1 MEDNEF
7 IADKGLF
14 LGQSD
19 FNFSL
24 PDSFETIVNY
34 LKTVKEYRDYAQPD
48 SPEWQEYIQ
57 EFFHV
62 LGFQTEQ
69 KAPRLI
75 SLCDID
81 ANNSPKALV
90 MLISPGENLDE
101 IIPGLDWLSYLL
113 FAANFYHVNW
123 GILTN
128 GLEMK
133 VWDFRGKEYKTLY
146 FWANLDG
153 IIKDSRLDSFFTI
166 YKIFS
171 YIRERKGQML
181 PTLKARKPTKTNKPV
196 SSEYDFAYHTDNIPL
211 STIGLFEELRTKIF
225 SLSSSITEKHN
236 KMYIGYSD
244 EGNICEIRL
253 QKNQLRIW
261 VDVKKHEI
269 SDPFNMCRDVRNIG
283 HYGTGDIELT
293 LDNVGQIN
301 GIFNIIEQ
309 AYRKKIEPISM
320 ADI

>member
-24 PDSFETIVNY
+24 PDSFETIVNF
-34 LKTVKEYRDYAQPD
+34 LKTVKEYRDYAHPD
-48 SPEWQEYIQ
+48 SPEWKEYIQ
-57 EFFHV
+57 EIFHV
-62 LGFQTEQ
+62 LGFHTEQ

-81 ANNSPKALV
+81 ANSSPQALM
-90 MLISPGENLDE
+90 MLISPGENLEE

-113 FAANFYHVNW
+113 YAANYYHVNW

-133 VWDFRGKEYKTLY
+133 VWDFRKKDYKSIY

-153 IIKDSRLDSFFTI
+153 IIRDGRLDSFFTI

-171 YIRERKGQML
+171 CIRGRKGQVL
-181 PTLKARKPTKTNKPV
+181 PIRKARKSPKTQKPI
-196 SSEYDFAYHTDNIPL
+196 SSEYDLEYHTNNIPQ
-211 STIGLFEELRTKIF
+211 SAVELFEELRAKILT
-225 SLSSSITEKHN
+225 LSSSITEKYN
-236 KMYIGYSD
+236 KMYIGYSSD
-244 EGNICEIRL
+244 GNICEIRI
-253 QKNQLRIW
+253 QKNQLKIW
-261 VDVKKHEI
+261 VDIKKHVI
-269 SDPFNMCRDVRNIG
+269 SDPLNICRDVSNIG

-293 LDNVGQIN
+293 FNNVGQIN
-301 GIFNIIEQ
+301 DTFDIIKQ
-309 AYRKKIEPISM
+309 AYRKKS
-320 ADI
+320 

>member
-24 PDSFETIVNY
+24 PDSFETIFNY
-34 LKTVKEYRDYAQPD
+34 LKTVKEYRDYAHPD

-62 LGFQTEQ
+62 LGFQTEL
-69 KAPRLI
+69 KGPRLI
-75 SLCDID
+75 SLCNID
-81 ANNSPKALV
+81 ANSSPKALV
-90 MLISPGENLDE
+90 MLISPGENLEE

-113 FAANFYHVNW
+113 FAANFYQVNW

-133 VWDFRGKEYKTLY
+133 VWDFRRKEYKSIY
-146 FWANLDG
+146 FWANLDSV
-153 IIKDSRLDSFFTI
+153 IKDGRLDSFFTI

-171 YIRERKGQML
+171 YIRGHKGEVL
-181 PTLKARKPTKTNKPV
+181 PLRRVRTSSKTKKPV
-196 SSEYDFAYHTDNIPL
+196 LYEFNLAYHTDNIPQ
-211 STIGLFEELRTKIF
+211 STVELFEAMRTKIF

-236 KMYIGYSD
+236 KMYIGYSAK
-244 EGNICEIRL
+244 GNICEIRI
-253 QKNQLRIW
+253 QKNQLKIW
-261 VDVKKHEI
+261 VDVKKPEI
-269 SDPFNMCRDVRNIG
+269 SDPLNICRDVLNIG
-283 HYGTGDIELT
+283 HYGTGDTELT
-293 LDNVGQIN
+293 LDNRSQIDD
-301 GIFNIIEQ
+301 IFDIIKQ
-309 AYRKKIEPISM
+309 AYQKK
-320 ADI
+320 A

>member
-1 MEDNEF
+1 MDDNEF

-48 SPEWQEYIQ
+48 SPGWQEYIR

-75 SLCDID
+75 SLCDIG
-81 ANNSPKALV
+81 AHSSPKALV
-90 MLISPGENLDE
+90 MLILPGENLEE

-113 FAANFYHVNW
+113 FAANFHHVNW
-123 GILTN
+123 GIITN
-128 GLEMK
+128 GLEMR
-133 VWDFRGKEYKTLY
+133 VWDFRKKDYTSVY

-153 IIKDSRLDSFFTI
+153 IIKDDRLDSFFTI
-166 YKIFS
+166 YKIFA
-171 YIRERKGQML
+171 YIRGHKGQPL
-181 PTLKARKPTKTNKPV
+181 PTPKVRKSPKVQKPV
-196 SSEYDFAYHTDNIPL
+196 VSEYDLEYHTDNIQH
-211 STIGLFEELRTKIF
+211 SIIELFEELRTKIF
-225 SLSSSITEKHN
+225 SLSSSITERYN
-236 KMYIGYSD
+236 KMYIGYSAT
-244 EGNICEIRL
+244 GNICEVRI
-253 QKNQLRIW
+253 QKNQLKIW
-261 VDVKKHEI
+261 VDVKKREI
-269 SDPFNMCRDVRNIG
+269 SDPLNICRDVFNIG

-293 LDNVGQIN
+293 IQNKNQIDDN
-301 GIFNIIEQ
+301 FDIIKQ
-309 AYRKKIEPISM
+309 AYLKK
-320 ADI
+320 A